1 MNARRWKIGELA
13 AATGVTVRTLRHFHQ
28 IGLLCPA
35 ERSAAGH
42 RVYTPGDVRRLYRI
56 LALRELRLPLAEI
69 ARSLDGADLH
79 ATIGRQLEQVER
91 QLAGQRALHRRL
103 LRLAEA
109 LSAAR
114 EPSVDQLIE
123 TMEAMMQ
130 AKHFTQ
136 EQLARFGE
144 RHRKLGQDGFAE
156 RLRELGGLATEASA
170 HAERGT
176 DPADPAVQE
185 LAHRWTAAVAGL
197 AGGDKSVM
205 SAIYSRIDARGPEA
219 ATKGILSAAAWDYLR
234 RAFAV
239 GFPGA

>member
-1 MNARRWKIGELA
+1 MNARRWKTGELA
-13 AATGVTVRTLRHFHQ
+13 AATGVTVRTLRHFDQ

-42 RVYTPGDVRRLYRI
+42 RVYTPDDVRRLYRI

-69 ARSLDGADLH
+69 ARSLDGADLQ
-79 ATIGRQLEQVER
+79 ATIRRQLEEVER
-91 QLAGQRALHRRL
+91 QLAGHLALRRRL
-103 LRLAEA
+103 RGLAEA
-109 LSAAR
+109 LRAAR
-114 EPSVDQLIE
+114 EPSIDQLIE

-130 AKHFTQ
+130 AKNFTP
-136 EQLARFGE
+136 EQLARFEE
-144 RHRKLGQDGFAE
+144 RHRELGQDGFAE
-156 RLRELGGLATEASA
+156 WLRELSGLAAEAGA

-185 LAHRWTAAVAGL
+185 LARRWTAAVAGL
-197 AGGDKSVM
+197 AGGDRNVM
-205 SAIYSRIDARGPEA
+205 SAIYGRIEARGPEA
-219 ATKGILSAAAWDYLR
+219 ATKGILGADAWDYLR